1 MHDEDLE
8 STARSLTRRLAD
20 DLAGSW
26 VLGELE
32 RRPLAECVRGKQRV
46 PWPRSPLR
54 DPVGEQ
60 AVTKPGKLH
69 RRSAGAL
76 RADRGCGSIQ
86 RTVDALPDW
95 ELLVAARRGE
105 PAAFERLVS
114 RHRRGLLVHCY
125 RMLGSVQDAED
136 ALQESL
142 LGAWRGLATFEGR
155 SSVRAWLYT
164 ITTKCLPAAGL
175 AHATPDPLAGL
186 RPAPPEER

>member
-1 MHDEDLE
+1 
-8 STARSLTRRLAD
+8 
-20 DLAGSW
+20 
-26 VLGELE
+26 
-32 RRPLAECVRGKQRV
+32 
-46 PWPRSPLR
+46 
-54 DPVGEQ
+54 
-60 AVTKPGKLH
+60 
-69 RRSAGAL
+69 
-76 RADRGCGSIQ
+76 
-86 RTVDALPDW
+86 VDALPDW

-164 ITTKCLPAAGL
+164 ITTNACLRLVSRTPRRILSPDYGPPAGGAMTSGTL
-175 AHATPDPLAGL
+175 
-186 RPAPPEER
+186 